1 MEKILSVSSFF
12 ENPEL
17 VENLNEEGFMPI
29 AYLLALPSFQSLTA
43 CVDDIV
49 NAALESTVLDV
60 SSDKTSI
67 RFAIPVERKTIIVRD
82 TPEDVKEEDVRSI
95 LEGFPITGL
104 KQEVGS
110 SWFITFP
117 DEATALAAL
126 SYLHSQRLHDQPVKA
141 RVKSEFYRK
150 ALASRMKEYE
160 ESLPKRKLS
169 VAAAP
174 FTMPEGSMGSTG
186 FAWGGIGLPNG
197 CEWMW

>member
-17 VENLNEEGFMPI
+17 IENLNEEGFMPI

-67 RFAIPVERKTIIVRD
+67 RFAIPVERKTIIIRD
-82 TPEDVKEEDVRSI
+82 TPKDVKEEDVRSI

-169 VAAAP
+169 AAAAP
-174 FTMPEGSMGSTG
+174 FTMPESSTG

-197 CEWMW
+197 CEWVW

>member
-1 MEKILSVSSFF
+1 
-12 ENPEL
+12 
-17 VENLNEEGFMPI
+17 MPI

-82 TPEDVKEEDVRSI
+82 TPKDVKEEDVRSI

-150 ALASRMKEYE
+150 ALGE
-160 ESLPKRKLS
+160 PH
-169 VAAAP
+169 
-174 FTMPEGSMGSTG
+174 EGVRGEPAQAKALRRRRALHHAREFNRLCVGWHWSAERLRVGVVR
-186 FAWGGIGLPNG
+186 GGDA
-197 CEWMW
+197 